1 MEKTREKKKLK
12 NLNSQR
18 AITLIALVVTIVVL
32 LILAGVSLNLV
43 LGNNGIINKA
53 KEAVDK
59 YGEAAEN
66 EQKELN
72 NLKDWLEGSLG
83 EVDDNTP
90 GDITDGGS
98 QDGSNDKPYKI
109 RSIED
114 YLYFIQETRD
124 DSKVYNSFVELETDL
139 DFKDPNSYN
148 NPNDT
153 QLFGDYNYDGKTEGI
168 MQELTDE
175 NQRGVKNGL
184 IFSGTFDG
192 KGHTIRNI
200 HMQDTLK
207 YYAGGTEDNDSL
219 IAIIQEN
226 RGIIKNLNLQG
237 KISAKLFDKNN
248 VSMYIG
254 GIAAQNEYGGQIINC
269 TSDIEITVTADNL
282 EMPEGLNVYIGGIAG
297 TNEDINENTKIDGC
311 SNKGT
316 INFDINFNSITNAT
330 AYHSLKVGGI
340 VGDNEAPL
348 INSINEGTLTGSKT
362 FTTTVGTA
370 DYDIDVGGIVGKNND
385 TGIIEN
391 CINSG
396 AITAN
401 SETSGIKIGGIAGNT
416 EDLSTSIINNVYN
429 CGTIT
434 ATSGDRIRIGGIAGD
449 GNGILNYGYNI
460 GAISA
465 TKLGDKDPYI
475 GSILGDFHTS
485 NTNTT
490 ITNCYYNKVEGI
502 FGAEGSD
509 REGINPVNNLTQTQ
523 IINQLNSN
531 VDTNNS
537 TSSRI
542 WYKITES
549 NGKIKYNLPNA

>member
-1 MEKTREKKKLK
+1 MIYSSLIFYSLTID
-12 NLNSQR
+12 NILN
-18 AITLIALVVTIVVL
+18 IVVL

-43 LGNNGIINKA
+43 LGNNGIITKA
-53 KEAVDK
+53 KEAVEE
-59 YGEAAEN
+59 YAQAAEN

-72 NLKDWLEGSLG
+72 SLQELLAGTKEDSVKDE
-83 EVDDNTP
+83 TP
-90 GDITDGGS
+90 GDITDGRT
-98 QDGSNDKPYKI
+98 QDGSYDKPYKI
-109 RSIED
+109 RSVED
-114 YLYFIQETRD
+114 YVYFIKEIRR
-124 DSKVYNSFVELETDL
+124 NSTVCEAFVELETDL
-139 DFKDPNSYN
+139 DFKNPNSYN

-153 QLFGDYNYDGKTEGI
+153 QLFGDYNNDGKTEGI
-168 MQELTDE
+168 MYELNNE
-175 NQRGVKNGL
+175 NSKGLKNG
-184 IFSGTFDG
+184 FKFGGTFDG
-192 KGHTIRNI
+192 KGHTMSNI
-200 HMQDTLK
+200 YMQDTLK
-207 YYAGGTEDNDSL
+207 YYTGNIDDNDPI
-219 IAIIQEN
+219 IALIQEN
-226 RGIIKNLNLQG
+226 SGTIKNLTIQG
-237 KISAKLFDKNN
+237 KISATIFDKND

-282 EMPEGLNVYIGGIAG
+282 EIPEGLTVYIGGIAG
-297 TNEDINENTKIDGC
+297 KNEDISENTKIDGC

-362 FTTTVGTA
+362 FTTTVGSQ
-370 DYDIDVGGIVGKNND
+370 DDDINVGGIAGKNND
-385 TGIIEN
+385 AGIIEN

-465 TKLGDKDPYI
+465 TKLGDKAPYI

-509 REGINPVNNLTQTQ
+509 REGINPVDNLTQTQ

-537 TSSRI
+537 TSSRT

-549 NGKIKYNLPNA
+549 NGKLKYNLPNV

>member
-1 MEKTREKKKLK
+1 MIYSSLIFYSLTID
-12 NLNSQR
+12 NILN
-18 AITLIALVVTIVVL
+18 IVVL

-43 LGNNGIINKA
+43 LGNNGIITKA
-53 KEAVDK
+53 KEAVEE
-59 YGEAAEN
+59 YAQAAEN

-72 NLKDWLEGSLG
+72 SLQELLAGTKEDSVKDE
-83 EVDDNTP
+83 TP
-90 GDITDGGS
+90 GDITDGGT
-98 QDGSNDKPYKI
+98 QDGSYDKPYKI
-109 RSIED
+109 RSVED
-114 YLYFIQETRD
+114 YVYFIKEIRR
-124 DSKVYNSFVELETDL
+124 NSTVCEAFVELETDL
-139 DFKDPNSYN
+139 DFKNPNSYN

-153 QLFGDYNYDGKTEGI
+153 QLFGDYNNDGKTEGI
-168 MQELTDE
+168 MYELNNE
-175 NQRGVKNGL
+175 NSKGLKNG
-184 IFSGTFDG
+184 FKFGGTFDG
-192 KGHTIRNI
+192 KGHTMSNI
-200 HMQDTLK
+200 YMQDTLK
-207 YYAGGTEDNDSL
+207 YYTGNIDDNDPI
-219 IAIIQEN
+219 IALIQEN
-226 RGIIKNLNLQG
+226 SGTIKNLTIQG
-237 KISAKLFDKNN
+237 KISVKLFDKNEGL
-248 VSMYIG
+248 VYIG
-254 GIAAQNEYGGQIINC
+254 GIAGQNEHGGQIINC
-269 TSDIEITVTADNL
+269 TSDMDITVTADNL

-362 FTTTVGTA
+362 FTTTVGSQ
-370 DYDIDVGGIVGKNND
+370 DDDINVGGIAGKNND
-385 TGIIEN
+385 AGIIEN
-391 CINSG
+391 CINIG
-396 AITAN
+396 AITSN
-401 SETSGIKIGGIAGNT
+401 SETSGIKIGGIAGDT

-460 GAISA
+460 GTISA
-465 TKLGDKDPYI
+465 TKLGDKSPYI
-475 GSILGDFHTS
+475 GAIIGDFHTS

-509 REGINPVNNLTQTQ
+509 REGINPVDNLTQTQ

-549 NGKIKYNLPNA
+549 NGKLKYNVPNL

>member
-1 MEKTREKKKLK
+1 
-12 NLNSQR
+12 
-18 AITLIALVVTIVVL
+18 
-32 LILAGVSLNLV
+32 
-43 LGNNGIINKA
+43 
-53 KEAVDK
+53 
-59 YGEAAEN
+59 
-66 EQKELN
+66 
-72 NLKDWLEGSLG
+72 
-83 EVDDNTP
+83 
-90 GDITDGGS
+90 
-98 QDGSNDKPYKI
+98 
-109 RSIED
+109 
-114 YLYFIQETRD
+114 
-124 DSKVYNSFVELETDL
+124 
-139 DFKDPNSYN
+139 
-148 NPNDT
+148 
-153 QLFGDYNYDGKTEGI
+153 
-168 MQELTDE
+168 
-175 NQRGVKNGL
+175 
-184 IFSGTFDG
+184 
-192 KGHTIRNI
+192 
-200 HMQDTLK
+200 
-207 YYAGGTEDNDSL
+207 
-219 IAIIQEN
+219 
-226 RGIIKNLNLQG
+226 
-237 KISAKLFDKNN
+237 
-248 VSMYIG
+248 MYIG

-282 EMPEGLNVYIGGIAG
+282 EIPEGLTVYIGGIAG
-297 TNEDINENTKIDGC
+297 KNEDISENTKIDGC

-362 FTTTVGTA
+362 FTTTVGSQ
-370 DYDIDVGGIVGKNND
+370 DDDINVGGIAGKNND

-401 SETSGIKIGGIAGNT
+401 SETSGIKIEGIAGDT

-434 ATSGDRIRIGGIAGD
+434 ATSVDRIRIGGIAGD

-485 NTNTT
+485 NINTT

-509 REGINPVNNLTQTQ
+509 REGINPVDNLTQTQ

-537 TSSRI
+537 TSSRT

-549 NGKIKYNLPNA
+549 NGKLKYNLPNV